1 MTTQEMTKQQ
11 LKAKQR
17 IYRKKTLKQTWLL
30 YLFILPAM
38 AYILIFCYG
47 SMFGLQIAF
56 KNYRLADG
64 FFGGKWVGLKWFKQ
78 FINGPRFVELLR
90 NTLTLSLYSLVANWP
105 FPIIL
110 ALVLNNIRDVK
121 YKIGRAHV

>member
-11 LKAKQR
+11 MRARQR
-17 IYRKKTLKQTWLL
+17 IVRRKTLKQTWLL
-30 YLFILPAM
+30 YLFVLPAM

-64 FFGGKWVGLKWFKQ
+64 FFGGKWVGLKWFEY
-78 FINGPRFVELLR
+78 F
-90 NTLTLSLYSLVANWP
+90 
-105 FPIIL
+105 FP
-110 ALVLNNIRDVK
+110 
-121 YKIGRAHV
+121 